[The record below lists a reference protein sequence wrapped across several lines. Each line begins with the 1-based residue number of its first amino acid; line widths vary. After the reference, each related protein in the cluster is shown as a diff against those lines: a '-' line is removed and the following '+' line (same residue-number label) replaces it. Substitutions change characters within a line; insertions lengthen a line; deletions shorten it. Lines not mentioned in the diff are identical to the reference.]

1 MLFKEIIMANT
12 RKFLVTILSVL
23 MCIMLSF
30 AMVAC
35 GGSGAGDGD
44 GDSNQGGGNNG
55 GENPPPHSHEYT
67 QVVEYFGN
75 NRLAKKVKCSCGATI
90 DRAWVEIYTAQDFIE
105 LTQEL
110 SEAGADIG
118 TYKVEIKNDIDFNGA
133 TINPMVIHDSF
144 DSRWILTAP
153 ATGITLKNFTINPDA
168 NGNAALFGLVKSDL
182 TIENINIENATIGNA
197 TTCVNAAGFVAEISF
212 EDLDTVASGD
222 VVFQT
227 VKIKDSTILA
237 TGADGKSAGGIYGIA
252 INELGDERNVKVD
265 AVEINNCDIS
275 CNKAAG
281 AIVGW
286 LSQCSPVQTLK
297 VNIADYSIKN
307 CDLASSTTN
316 EAGLYCGIVGDAWSK
331 FEYQSASSEA
341 ADKIFG
347 NTVNQ
352 VAQANLTRDYGRADW
367 SDGTRGYC
375 WFGVTQ
381 LEALGE
387 IVD

>member
-1 MLFKEIIMANT
+1 MANT
-12 RKFLVTILSVL
+12 RKFLVTLLSVL

-35 GGSGAGDGD
+35 GGSGAGDGEGD
-44 GDSNQGGGNNG
+44 GNQGGGNNG

-90 DRAWVEIYTAQDFIE
+90 DRDWVEIYTAQDFID

-110 SEAGADIG
+110 SQENADLSG
-118 TYKVEIKNDIDFNGA
+118 VYKIEIKNDIDFNGA
-133 TINPMVIHDSF
+133 TLNPMTIYDSME
-144 DSRWILTAP
+144 SVWTLTAP
-153 ATGITLKNFTINPDA
+153 STGVTLSNFSINPDA

-182 TIENINIENATIGNA
+182 TISNITISNATIGNA
-197 TTCVNAAGFVAEISF
+197 TTCVNAAGFVAKINF
-212 EDLDTVASGD
+212 DDLDTVAAGD
-222 VVFQT
+222 VVFQN

-237 TGADGKSAGGIYGIA
+237 TGSNGKSAGGIYGIA
-252 INELGDERNVKVD
+252 INEIGDERNVKVD

-275 CNKAAG
+275 CYKAAG
-281 AIVGW
+281 AIMGW

-297 VNIADYSIKN
+297 VNVAGYSIKN
-307 CDLASSTTN
+307 CDMASNTTN

-331 FEYQSASSEA
+331 FEYQSASPEA
-341 ADKIFG
+341 ADKILG

-352 VAQANLTRDYGRADW
+352 VAQANLARDYGRADW
-367 SDGTRGYC
+367 GDGTQGYC

-387 IVD
+387 VVN

>member
-1 MLFKEIIMANT
+1 MANT
-12 RKFLVTILSVL
+12 RKFLVALLSVL

-44 GDSNQGGGNNG
+44 G
-55 GENPPPHSHEYT
+55 HVHEYT
-67 QVVEYFGN
+67 QVVDYFGN

-90 DRAWVEIYTAQDFIE
+90 DRDWVEIYTAQDFID

-110 SEAGADIG
+110 NTTGVDIG

-144 DSRWILTAP
+144 DSRWTLTAP
-153 ATGITLKNFTINPDA
+153 STGITLKNFTINPDA

-182 TIENINIENATIGNA
+182 TIENITIENATIGNA
-197 TTCVNAAGFVAEISF
+197 TTCVNAAGFVAEINF
-212 EDLDTVASGD
+212 EDMETVASGD
-222 VVFQT
+222 VVLQNL
-227 VKIKDSTILA
+227 KIKDSNILA
-237 TGADGKSAGGIYGIA
+237 TGSNGQSAGGIYGIA

-265 AVEINNCDIS
+265 TVEINNCDIS
-275 CNKAAG
+275 CYRAAG

-297 VNIADYSIKN
+297 VNIAGYTIKN
-307 CDLASSTTN
+307 CDIASSTTN

-331 FEYQSASSEA
+331 FEYQSASPEA
-341 ADKIFG
+341 ADKVLG

-352 VAQANLTRDYGRADW
+352 VAQASLDRDYGRADW

-375 WFGVTQ
+375 WFGITQ
-381 LEALGE
+381 LESLGE